1 MERPLVN
8 FVYLSPHFPPNYHD
22 FLRGL
27 HEIGV
32 RVLGI
37 GETPHAELGSALQG
51 WIHEYYRVE
60 SLLDYDQVYRAFAH
74 FISQHGRIDRVDSN
88 AEFWMET
95 EARLRTDFNLV
106 GYRSADMERM
116 KRKSVM
122 KQIYREAGVP
132 VARGA
137 LASDRKAALALARN
151 AGYPLVAKPD
161 VGVGAAATY
170 RLDDAEQLK
179 QFLDQPHEVEY
190 FLEEFLSGQL
200 VTYDGLANAEA
211 EPIFVASHLFNTGIM
226 EVVNQRADLF
236 YWSAREIAADLDE
249 LGRKVLK
256 AFDVRKRF
264 FHLEFFRTPN
274 GLRALEANLRA
285 PGALTTNMMCY
296 ANDIDIFRIWAE
308 LVCDQR
314 TQVDYSRPYHVGY
327 FARWDDREYQHSLE
341 EIKQRFP
348 QEFVLH
354 RANEEIFR
362 KATGD
367 QAIVLRSGRMEPLE
381 EARQFIFALK

>member
-1 MERPLVN
+1 MN
-8 FVYLSPHFPPNYHD
+8 FVYLSPYFPPNYHD

-27 HEIGV
+27 HEIGA

-37 GETPHAELGSALQG
+37 GETPYAELGSALQG
-51 WIHEYYRVE
+51 WIHEYYRVD
-60 SLLDYDQVYRAFAH
+60 SLQDYDQVYRAFAH
-74 FISQHGRIDRVDSN
+74 FISHHGRIDRVESN
-88 AEFWMET
+88 AEFWLET
-95 EARLRTDFNLV
+95 EARLRTDFNLA
-106 GYRSADMERM
+106 GYGSADMERV

-122 KQIYREAGVP
+122 KQIYRQAGVP

-161 VGVGAAATY
+161 IGVGAAATY
-170 RLDDAEQLK
+170 RLDDARQLK
-179 QFLDQPHEVEY
+179 QFLDNPPPGEY
-190 FLEEFLSGQL
+190 FLEEFLAGQL
-200 VTYDGLANAEA
+200 VTYDGLTNENG

-236 YWSAREIAADLDE
+236 YWSARQIPDDLDE

-264 FHLEFFRTPN
+264 FHLEFFRTAD

-308 LVCDQR
+308 VVCDQR
-314 TQVDYSRPYHVGY
+314 TSLDYSRPYHVGY
-327 FARWDDREYQHSLE
+327 FARWDDREYQASLE
-341 EIKQRFP
+341 DIKQRFSD
-348 QEFVLH
+348 EFVLH
-354 RANEEIFR
+354 RVNEEIFR

-367 QAIVLRSGRMEPLE
+367 QAIVLRSPDMHRLE
-381 EARQFIFALK
+381 QARDFIFALK

>member
-1 MERPLVN
+1 MN
-8 FVYLSPHFPPNYHD
+8 FVYLSPYFPPNYHD

-27 HEIGV
+27 HEIGA

-37 GETPHAELGSALQG
+37 GETPYAELGSALQG
-51 WIHEYYRVE
+51 WIHEYYRVD
-60 SLLDYDQVYRAFAH
+60 SLQDYDQVYRAFAH
-74 FISQHGRIDRVDSN
+74 FISHHGRIDRVESN
-88 AEFWMET
+88 AEFWLET
-95 EARLRTDFNLV
+95 EARLRTDFNLA
-106 GYRSADMERM
+106 GYGSADMERV

-122 KQIYREAGVP
+122 KQIYRQAGVP

-137 LASDRKAALALARN
+137 LASDRKAALALSRN

-161 VGVGAAATY
+161 IGVGAAATY
-170 RLDDAEQLK
+170 RLDDARQLK
-179 QFLDQPHEVEY
+179 QFLDNPPPGEY
-190 FLEEFLSGQL
+190 FLEEFLAGQL
-200 VTYDGLANAEA
+200 VTYDGLTNENG

-236 YWSAREIAADLDE
+236 YWSARQIPDDLDE

-264 FHLEFFRTPN
+264 FHLEFFRTAD

-308 LVCDQR
+308 VVCDQR
-314 TQVDYSRPYHVGY
+314 TSLDYHRPYHVGY
-327 FARWDDREYQHSLE
+327 FARWDDREYQASLE
-341 EIKQRFP
+341 DIKQRFSD
-348 QEFVLH
+348 EFVLH
-354 RANEEIFR
+354 RVNEEIFR

-367 QAIVLRSGRMEPLE
+367 QAIVLRSPDMHRLE
-381 EARQFIFALK
+381 QARDFIFALK